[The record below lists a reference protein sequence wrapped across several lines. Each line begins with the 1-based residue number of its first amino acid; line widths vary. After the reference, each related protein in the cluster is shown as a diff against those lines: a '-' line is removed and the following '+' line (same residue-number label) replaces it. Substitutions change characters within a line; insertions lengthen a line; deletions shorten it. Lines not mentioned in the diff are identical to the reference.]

1 MRMEDY
7 STKKL
12 IVKMLDSD
20 DEADQKEIEKNQRL
34 IRMN

>member
-1 MRMEDY
+1 MEDY

>member
-1 MRMEDY
+1 MEDY
-7 STKKL
+7 NTKKL

>member
-7 STKKL
+7 STKKM

-20 DEADQKEIEKNQRL
+20 DEEDQKEIEKNQRL
-34 IRMN
+34 IRLN